1 MPVSIPA
8 LVNALISLTN
18 EAERLR
24 SENRVLRAYV
34 EEVRAQGQGQWEDED
49 VPVHPEGK
57 GCCGEGCEG
66 GCQEEGEEV
75 DG

>member
-24 SENRVLRAYV
+24 SENRVLRQYA
-34 EEVRAQGQGQWEDED
+34 EEIHAQRQREE
-49 VPVHPEGK
+49 VPVHPEGE
-57 GCCGEGCEG
+57 GCCCEG
-66 GCQEEGEEV
+66 GCQEEEGEEV